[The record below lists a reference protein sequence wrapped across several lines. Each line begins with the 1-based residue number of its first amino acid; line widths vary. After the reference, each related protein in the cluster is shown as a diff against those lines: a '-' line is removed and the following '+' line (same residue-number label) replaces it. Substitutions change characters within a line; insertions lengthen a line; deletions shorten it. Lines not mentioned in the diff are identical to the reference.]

1 MMLFSQDDKPELT
14 YPCRWEYKIIGAS
27 QRDIEQAVREVV
39 VPLEYALDI
48 SNTSRGGKYC
58 SALLK
63 VVVPDEEIRRGL
75 FTRLKA
81 HRFVI
86 MVL

>member
-1 MMLFSQDDKPELT
+1 MPFGEDDKPELT
-14 YPCRWEYKIIGAS
+14 YPCRWEYKIIGSS

-39 VPLEYALDI
+39 AELEYTLEV
-48 SNTSRGGKYC
+48 SNTSHGGKYC

-63 VVVPDEEIRRGL
+63 VVVPDEEVRRGL

-81 HRFVI
+81 HRLAI

>member
-1 MMLFSQDDKPELT
+1 MTFGQDDKPELT
-14 YPCRWEYKIIGAS
+14 YPCLWEYKIIGAS
-27 QRDIEQAVREVV
+27 QHDIEQAVTEVMAGK
-39 VPLEYALDI
+39 EYELDASNI
-48 SNTSRGGKYC
+48 SKGGKYC

-63 VVVPDEEIRRGL
+63 VIVPDEKTRRGL

-81 HRFVI
+81 HGLVV